1 VHEEKW
7 ETHRG
12 LASKRAPFSKR
23 RNRCR
28 NRNPTCAG
36 KFGCRGSEALH
47 VRVAR
52 GSVEAK
58 TCGDAAPH
66 RIAIEKRNAASPFIP
81 EKLGECR
88 SDRGLPRP

>member
-7 ETHRG
+7 EAHRG
-12 LASKRAPFSKR
+12 LASKRAPFCKR

-28 NRNPTCAG
+28 NRNPTCAS

-47 VRVAR
+47 VCVAR
-52 GSVEAK
+52 GSVKAK
-58 TCGDAAPH
+58 SCGDAAPH
-66 RIAIEKRNAASPFIP
+66 RIAIEQRDTASPFVP

-88 SDRGLPRP
+88 SYRGLPRP